1 MTNIIYNVIEDN
13 AGGLYLAIF
22 NTNGECVHFSG
33 QYQYSQ
39 GQLTAII
46 SELMSGEIGSLD
58 ELNSILT
65 NQLLPTE
72 DYDDIARNIKPGA
85 YVIVADN
92 KGIYPDKMG
101 FAAKIEFGIGDN
113 LVSLA
118 EYARMHGKAYRTVR
132 QKAELGNFRTAR
144 KIGRNW
150 VIDRD
155 EPYIDYRKKNR
166 NFK

>member
-1 MTNIIYNVIEDN
+1 MINIIYNVIEDN

-22 NTNGECVHFSG
+22 NANGECVHFSG

-39 GQLTAII
+39 GQLTSII

-150 VIDRD
+150 VIDSD
-155 EPYIDYRKKNR
+155 EPYIDYRKKQSSD
-166 NFK
+166 